1 MVVNLKTKRQLVS
14 RILGVGANRVRFDSD
29 HLDDVADA
37 ITRDNIRSLVT
48 AKIIEI
54 KSIKGTSRGRAHF
67 KKHQRRR
74 RGTKQG
80 SKKGRKGARVGKKE
94 VYVKRIRAMR
104 HQIKVSKSRKEIT
117 NKDYWNLYKQVGG
130 NQVRNLAHL
139 RSLIEEIHSKKHS

>member
-1 MVVNLKTKRQLVS
+1 VVVNLKTKRQLVS
-14 RILGVGANRVRFDSD
+14 RILDVGANRVRFDSD

-37 ITRDNIRSLVT
+37 ITRDNIRSLLT
-48 AKIIEI
+48 AKVIEI

-67 KKHQRRR
+67 KKRQRRR

-80 SKKGRKGARVGKKE
+80 SKKGRKGARIGKKE
-94 VYVKRIRAMR
+94 VYVKKIRAMR
-104 HQIKVSKSRKEIT
+104 HQLKVSKSRKEIT

-139 RSLIEEIHSKKHS
+139 RSLIEETHSKK

>member
-1 MVVNLKTKRQLVS
+1 VVVNLKTKRHLVS

-54 KSIKGTSRGRAHF
+54 KSIKGTSQGRAHF
-67 KKHQRRR
+67 KKYQKRR

-80 SKKGRKGARVGKKE
+80 SKKGKKGARVGKKE

-104 HQIKVSKSRKEIT
+104 HQIKVKKSRKEIT
-117 NKDYWNLYKQVGG
+117 NKDYWNLYKQISG
-130 NQVRNLAHL
+130 NQVRNMAHL
-139 RSLIEEIHSKKHS
+139 RSLIEEISSKKHT

>member
-14 RILGVGANRVRFDSD
+14 RILDVGANRVRFDSD

-37 ITRDNIRSLVT
+37 ITRDNIRSLLT
-48 AKIIEI
+48 AKVIEI

-67 KKHQRRR
+67 KKRQRRR

-80 SKKGRKGARVGKKE
+80 SKKGRKGARIGKKE
-94 VYVKRIRAMR
+94 VYVKKIRAMR
-104 HQIKVSKSRKEIT
+104 HQLKVSKSRKEIT

-139 RSLIEEIHSKKHS
+139 RSLIEETHSKK